1 MSKRL
6 LAAIALCA
14 MLCPTALLAQQKQPG
29 RITGK
34 VFGESGPLIAAGVT
48 VRQAADSIVVAN
60 ALTSSDGG
68 FRVDGLAYGKYTLRI
83 SYVGYKT
90 RNIADITLT
99 PAIPV
104 LELGTLRMDLGMITR
119 APATSSGAQAP
130 RGLPQQARL

>member
-1 MSKRL
+1 MSKQL
-6 LAAIALCA
+6 LAAIAFCA
-14 MLCPTALLAQQKQPG
+14 VLYPTALLAQQKQPG

-48 VRQAADSIVVAN
+48 VRQAADSVVVAN

-104 LELGTLRMDLGMITR
+104 LELGTLRMDLAMIAR
-119 APATSSGAQAP
+119 APGAGSGAQAP
-130 RGLPQQARL
+130 RGVQQQQRL